1 MIWWK
6 PADAMPNSDLLP
18 PVTRLG
24 ARFSVLL
31 VTILPPVL
39 TGCVQ
44 APPTV
49 DPNVLLPPLAR
60 PAKKTPQAAGDARTV
75 EAKAAGA
82 PGANLAP
89 LATPQQVVGSVDLGR
104 LDPFGALITR
114 QPTLLGPDG
123 KPLPINGAGGAAN
136 GGAAS
141 GAGAPGSASGAARP
155 GGASGSPGAGG
166 ARPLPPL
173 KLPTGFSV
181 SGVIRSGGLSE
192 AVVSYG
198 ALSGSLRPGD
208 RGGRTTDLLPSGWSV
223 AAIDVNR
230 GLITLQKN
238 GQRVSAEL

>member
-1 MIWWK
+1 MIWCK
-6 PADAMPNSDLLP
+6 PVDAMPNPDLQP

-24 ARFSVLL
+24 ACLSVLL
-31 VTILPPVL
+31 ATLLPPVL

-49 DPNVLLPPLAR
+49 DPNVLLPPPER
-60 PAKKTPQAAGDARTV
+60 PAKKTPQATGDARTG

-82 PGANLAP
+82 AGANLAP

-104 LDPFGALITR
+104 LDPFGALIAR

-123 KPLPINGAGGAAN
+123 KPLPVNGA

-141 GAGAPGSASGAARP
+141 GAGAPGSAGRAARAGGPP
-155 GGASGSPGAGG
+155 GSLGAGG
-166 ARPLPPL
+166 ASTLPPL

>member
-6 PADAMPNSDLLP
+6 PVDAMANSVHLP
-18 PVTRLG
+18 PATRLG
-24 ARFSVLL
+24 ARLSVLL
-31 VTILPPVL
+31 VTLLPPLL

-60 PAKKTPQAAGDARTV
+60 PAKKTPPAAGDAQTG
-75 EAKAAGA
+75 EAKEAGA
-82 PGANLAP
+82 AGANLAP

-104 LDPFGALITR
+104 LDPFGALMTR

-123 KPLPINGAGGAAN
+123 KPLPLDAAGGAAN
-136 GGAAS
+136 GGAGR
-141 GAGAPGSASGAARP
+141 GAAAPGSAGGGARP
-155 GGASGSPGAGG
+155 GGSLGSPGAQG